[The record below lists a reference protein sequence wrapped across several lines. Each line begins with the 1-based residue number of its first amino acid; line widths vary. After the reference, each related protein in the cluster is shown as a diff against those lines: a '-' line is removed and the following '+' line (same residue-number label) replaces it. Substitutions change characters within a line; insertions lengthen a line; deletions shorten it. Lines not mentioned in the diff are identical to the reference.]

1 MPYIYKII
9 NNLNQKMYIGK
20 TTNTIE
26 HRWKEH
32 CQEYKRDQE
41 KSRPLYA
48 AMNKYGL
55 ENFTIEKVEE
65 CSMDILN
72 KREQFW
78 SEYYG
83 TFKFGYNATMG
94 GDGKVYAD
102 YDLVYSLFNL
112 GKTNKE
118 ICEITGYTDKT
129 VTKIL
134 EIKGINSE
142 ERKKR
147 GYTNRKMVLM
157 LDNNNKILKIFASMM
172 EAERFLKKSG
182 AHRHISEVCNGKRKS
197 AYGYFWKWYNN
208 SYEQVT

>member
-1 MPYIYKII
+1 
-9 NNLNQKMYIGK
+9 
-20 TTNTIE
+20 
-26 HRWKEH
+26 
-32 CQEYKRDQE
+32 
-41 KSRPLYA
+41 
-48 AMNKYGL
+48 
-55 ENFTIEKVEE
+55 
-65 CSMDILN
+65 
-72 KREQFW
+72 
-78 SEYYG
+78 
-83 TFKFGYNATMG
+83 MG